1 MDAVVNAKRAMAR
14 RANTSGAVTAGT
26 GVDDLR
32 RRRTGGVDEMPQMT
46 SSRLRRPTTAAVRIL
61 AARLMSPPPLLLR
74 LRLEDASSTRTSCSS
89 VSRAISANNYISD
102 SESSSYESVEVADED
117 DVAAKVNAKNEP
129 AVAAP
134 AASAPAPAKAAANDN
149 DDDKPAPAGGGDVK
163 GDDDDAND
171 DDEPEGDNEKS
182 AAPPQ
187 WTTVGKGAEAASGNI
202 MPALSARRADGTSE
216 EGLLEYINT
225 SDRHITWRVFCGDQV
240 LRYMG

>member
-1 MDAVVNAKRAMAR
+1 MRVWR
-14 RANTSGAVTAGT
+14 
-26 GVDDLR
+26 
-32 RRRTGGVDEMPQMT
+32 
-46 SSRLRRPTTAAVRIL
+46 
-61 AARLMSPPPLLLR
+61 SP
-74 LRLEDASSTRTSCSS
+74 TRTTW
-89 VSRAISANNYISD
+89 
-102 SESSSYESVEVADED
+102 
-117 DVAAKVNAKNEP
+117 AAKVNAQNEP